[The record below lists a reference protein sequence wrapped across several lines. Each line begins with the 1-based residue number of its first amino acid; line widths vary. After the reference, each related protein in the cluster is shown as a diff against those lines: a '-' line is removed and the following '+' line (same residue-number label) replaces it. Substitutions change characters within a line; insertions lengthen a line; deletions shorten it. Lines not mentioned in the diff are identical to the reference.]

1 MGFLQP
7 GSWREALEARAAP
20 PGAKLIWGGTD
31 VMVELNFDRER
42 PSYLLAE
49 PSPRDLHRPLQ
60 PLGAEHLYRMGE
72 AVLDR
77 KVRNEER
84 G

>member
-1 MGFLQP
+1 VGLLQP
-7 GSWREALEARAAP
+7 GSWREALKARAAP

-42 PSYLLAE
+42 PLICSRDRILE
-49 PSPRDLHRPLQ
+49 TFRPSE
-60 PLGAEHLYRMGE
+60 PLGTEYLYRMGE
-72 AVLDR
+72 AVLER
-77 KVRNEER
+77 KVRDEER